1 MTQRPCPA
9 TRGSF
14 LAFGDG
20 RRKCIGENFAWSE
33 LQIILATI
41 LQCWPRFS
49 PASRAHRPS
58 SQSSPT
64 HSRWPTT
71 N

>member
-1 MTQRPCPA
+1 M
-9 TRGSF
+9 
-14 LAFGDG
+14 
-20 RRKCIGENFAWSE
+20 GENFAWSE